1 MSILIRVPNERSDE
15 KAPCKHIGLPGAR
28 LGGYLPGSGT
38 LNFYPFG
45 LPPLITGE
53 KGVFVMVNVKEKLT
67 RRALLILLAT
77 MTVIAMMPGMKMA
90 YAAKNNNWT
99 DHQRISVATGEP
111 VTVKWDSENSA
122 TGKIVKVD
130 NSSNYYPGS
139 FVFWVGD
146 GNAPTVT
153 GGSATYLYQTVTDL
167 GGGVTVTNKA
177 YQITLTGA
185 GNISVTLDNSNTYTL
200 SHGAPAGSAPTA
212 AKPSKFNGYLPVGQF
227 ARGTDW
233 GSIHTDG
240 SNQSGHTKKF
250 IGGYSGIGVSLGA
263 AGGYVDYDFRVS
275 NKSTNPYG
283 VDFIVYGNAFNGN
296 PEAGAVKVFGY
307 KTADETEGGKWYDL
321 AGSLYYDT
329 AVTRNNRN
337 LTYGKG
343 SKRLKYKYNGYNN
356 NNFVEFGGSSTLW
369 WPLNPGKDYDTIN
382 GIHAGMPFEEEL
394 VRVNAAH
401 DEITYK
407 DVCLV
412 KDTDTNGDYQFGYF
426 DVHGN
431 GSNYGTAI
439 NPYTANNSSQG
450 GDGYDLSWAVDENGE
465 PVVLDHITKVR
476 AYTAAA
482 LKTDGSGAFTT
493 ASIFGETSAEV
504 CGIYGVNGTGGKAAT
519 KLPTVKKGD
528 TVVPTQNMGVET
540 VSVDANTTFTFTTQ
554 ADNLYVN
561 GEKLTSGSSRNF
573 NVTSGSTRY
582 VQVITQSGTEAPYVT
597 VLKLTNR

>member
-1 MSILIRVPNERSDE
+1 M
-15 KAPCKHIGLPGAR
+15 
-28 LGGYLPGSGT
+28 
-38 LNFYPFG
+38 
-45 LPPLITGE
+45 PP
-53 KGVFVMVNVKEKLT
+53 
-67 RRALLILLAT
+67 
-77 MTVIAMMPGMKMA
+77 
-90 YAAKNNNWT
+90 
-99 DHQRISVATGEP
+99 IS
-111 VTVKWDSENSA
+111 
-122 TGKIVKVD
+122 
-130 NSSNYYPGS
+130 
-139 FVFWVGD
+139 
-146 GNAPTVT
+146 
-153 GGSATYLYQTVTDL
+153 
-167 GGGVTVTNKA
+167 
-177 YQITLTGA
+177 
-185 GNISVTLDNSNTYTL
+185 
-200 SHGAPAGSAPTA
+200 
-212 AKPSKFNGYLPVGQF
+212 
-227 ARGTDW
+227 
-233 GSIHTDG
+233 
-240 SNQSGHTKKF
+240 
-250 IGGYSGIGVSLGA
+250 
-263 AGGYVDYDFRVS
+263 
-275 NKSTNPYG
+275 
-283 VDFIVYGNAFNGN
+283 
-296 PEAGAVKVFGY
+296 
-307 KTADETEGGKWYDL
+307 
-321 AGSLYYDT
+321 GSLYYDT
-329 AVTRNNRN
+329 AVTRNNKDV
-337 LTYGKG
+337 TYGKG
-343 SKRLKYKYNGYNN
+343 SEKLNYKYNGYNN

-369 WPLNPGKDYDTIN
+369 WPLNAGKYYDTIN
-382 GIHAGMPFEEEL
+382 GIQPGMEFGNGQEAHP
-394 VRVNAAH
+394 VYVNAAH

-465 PVVLDHITKVR
+465 PVALDHITKVR

-519 KLPTVKKGD
+519 KLPTVKKGN

-573 NVTSGSTRY
+573 NVASGSTRY